1 MHAWA
6 VLGAP
11 KTLPN
16 ESLLCGE
23 RAYAGSLVESEPG
36 PRFNVKQG
44 SGKRANVNYAQSVIE
59 LIGSTPLVKLN
70 SVTEGIRATVLVKLE
85 YLNPGGSIKDRIALK
100 MIEEAEAAGTLKPGG
115 VVVEP
120 TSGNTGVG
128 LALVAQ
134 QKGYRAVFVT
144 VPKVGQ
150 EKRDVLR
157 AYGADVV
164 VGPAGVDAE
173 SALSYY
179 GISDQLA
186 AEIAGGFKP
195 DQFSNPAAP
204 ASHYETTGPEIWAD
218 TDGTIT
224 HLVVGAGTGGTVT
237 GTGRY
242 LKEVSA
248 DRESGPVR
256 VVVADPDGSIYS
268 GGEGRPYF
276 VEGVG
281 EDIWVPNYDP
291 EVPDEQHAV
300 SDAESFAM
308 ARRLATEE
316 GLLVGGSSG
325 TAVVTALNVAKDL
338 GPEDVVVA
346 VLPDS
351 GRGYLGKIFNDQ
363 WMIDHGFGEAVAGSA
378 AAGTEISVESSQEIS
393 AAVSDGVVG
402 AGAAASSS
410 GAESTTAGSILAA
423 KKALLGDVLP
433 AVISISRETT
443 LGDAVSVMNRYG
455 VDIVPVID
463 QPGRTARIGEVHG
476 IVDLAQLSEDLII
489 GHASAAEPVAD
500 HLSSSLPLAGITETM
515 PQLLTKL
522 RTHPTL
528 LIAHNGSIVGVLTR
542 NDLLAHISS
551 SGPAA
556 DHSADQED

>member
-1 MHAWA
+1 M
-6 VLGAP
+6 
-11 KTLPN
+11 K
-16 ESLLCGE
+16 
-23 RAYAGSLVESEPG
+23 
-36 PRFNVKQG
+36 
-44 SGKRANVNYAQSVIE
+44 YAQSVVE
-59 LIGSTPLVKLN
+59 LIGHTPLVKLN
-70 SVTEGIRATVLVKLE
+70 RVTEGISATVLVKLE

-100 MIEEAEAAGTLKPGG
+100 MIEEAEAAGSLKPGG

-144 VPKVGQ
+144 VPKVAK

-164 VGPAGVDAE
+164 VGPAGVPSE

-186 AEIAGGFKP
+186 KEIKGGYKP

-204 ASHYETTGPEIWAD
+204 NSHYETTGPEIWED
-218 TDGTIT
+218 TDGKIT

-237 GTGRY
+237 GSGRY

-248 DRESGPVR
+248 ERESGPVR
-256 VVVADPDGSIYS
+256 IVVADPDGSIYS

-281 EDIWVPNYDP
+281 EDIWVKNYDAS
-291 EVPDEQHAV
+291 VPDEHHAIT
-300 SDAESFAM
+300 DAESFAM

-325 TAVVTALNVAKDL
+325 TAVVAALRVAEKL

-363 WMIDHGFGEAVAGSA
+363 WMIDHGFGAVVSTSTGV
-378 AAGTEISVESSQEIS
+378 EITVKSSQELSDAVDSGLIGADAPDPS
-393 AAVSDGVVG
+393 AETGPDQSEV
-402 AGAAASSS
+402 
-410 GAESTTAGSILAA
+410 TTAEDILRG
-423 KKALLGDVLP
+423 KKSLFSSAMPEV
-433 AVISISRETT
+433 VSISRDTT
-443 LGDAVSVMNRYG
+443 LREAVSVMNRYG
-455 VDIVPVID
+455 IDIVPVID
-463 QPGRTARIGEVHG
+463 KPGRIARIGEVYG
-476 IVDLAQLSEDLII
+476 VVDVAHLSEDLII
-489 GHASAAEPVAD
+489 GHATADELVSD
-500 HLSSSLPLAGITETM
+500 HLSTDLPLVGITETV
-515 PQLLTKL
+515 PHILEKL
-522 RTHPTL
+522 RRNPTL
-528 LIAHNGSIVGVLTR
+528 LAAHNGDIVGVLTR
-542 NDLLAHISS
+542 NDLLAHL
-551 SGPAA
+551 SGS
-556 DHSADQED
+556 DTKETR

>member
-1 MHAWA
+1 MRDKSA
-6 VLGAP
+6 
-11 KTLPN
+11 
-16 ESLLCGE
+16 LLRYAGD
-23 RAYAGSLVESEPG
+23 AGSLDDM
-36 PRFNVKQG
+36 K
-44 SGKRANVNYAQSVIE
+44 YAQSVVE
-59 LIGSTPLVKLN
+59 LIGGTPLVRLN
-70 SVTEGIRATVLVKLE
+70 HVTEGIDATVLVKLE

-100 MIEEAEAAGTLKPGG
+100 MIEQAEKSGQLQPGG

-173 SALSYY
+173 SPLSYY

-186 AEIAGGFKP
+186 REIEGGYKP

-204 ASHYETTGPEIWAD
+204 DSHYETTGPEIWKD
-218 TDGTIT
+218 TEGTIT
-224 HLVVGAGTGGTVT
+224 HLVVGAGTGGTVS

-248 DRESGPVR
+248 DRDTGPVR

-281 EDIWVPNYDP
+281 EDVWVANYDASI
-291 EVPDEQHAV
+291 PDEKHAIT
-300 SDAESFAM
+300 DAESFAM

-325 TAVVTALNVAKDL
+325 TAVAAALRVAQDL
-338 GPEDVVVA
+338 GPDDVVVA

-351 GRGYLGKIFNDQ
+351 GRGYLGKVFNDQ
-363 WMIDHGFGEAVAGSA
+363 WMIDHGFGEVVSTST
-378 AAGTEISVESSQEIS
+378 GTEISVKTTAELSS
-393 AAVSDGVVG
+393 AVEDGVVG
-402 AGAAASSS
+402 TSSTEQAP
-410 GAESTTAGSILAA
+410 GTGVKDPQTTTAADLLKVKRSLFSD
-423 KKALLGDVLP
+423 ALP
-433 AVISISRETT
+433 EVISITRDTT
-443 LGDAVSVMNRYG
+443 LREAVSVMNRYG

-463 QPGRTARIGEVHG
+463 RPGGVARIGEVYG
-476 IVDLAQLSEDLII
+476 IVDVTLLSEDLIE
-489 GHASAAEPVAD
+489 GQARPEELVAD
-500 HLSSSLPLAGITETM
+500 HLRDDLPLLGITETV
-515 PQLLTKL
+515 PQILEKL
-522 RTHPTL
+522 RAHPTL
-528 LIAHNGSIVGVLTR
+528 LVAHNGDIVGVLTR
-542 NDLLAHISS
+542 NDLLAHL
-551 SGPAA
+551 SGA
-556 DHSADQED
+556 DKEY

>member
-1 MHAWA
+1 M
-6 VLGAP
+6 
-11 KTLPN
+11 K
-16 ESLLCGE
+16 
-23 RAYAGSLVESEPG
+23 
-36 PRFNVKQG
+36 
-44 SGKRANVNYAQSVIE
+44 YAQSVVE
-59 LIGSTPLVKLN
+59 LIGRTPLVKLN
-70 SVTEGIRATVLVKLE
+70 RITEGVSATVLVKLE

-100 MIEEAEAAGTLKPGG
+100 MIEEAESAGLLKPGG

-134 QKGYRAVFVT
+134 QKGYRSVFVT
-144 VPKVGQ
+144 VPKVAQ

-164 VGPAGVDAE
+164 VGPAGVPAE
-173 SALSYY
+173 SPLSYY

-186 AEIAGGFKP
+186 GEIEGGYKP

-204 ASHYETTGPEIWAD
+204 NSHYETTGPEIWED
-218 TDGTIT
+218 TDGKVT

-237 GTGRY
+237 GSGRY
-242 LKEVSA
+242 LKEISA
-248 DRESGPVR
+248 DRPGGPVR

-281 EDIWVPNYDP
+281 EDIWVENYDAS
-291 EVPDEQHAV
+291 VPDEHHAI

-325 TAVVTALNVAKDL
+325 TAVAAALKIAQDL

-363 WMIDHGFGEAVAGSA
+363 WMIDHGFGAVVSNSTGV
-378 AAGTEISVESSQEIS
+378 EISVKSSAELTDAVGSGLIGADQS
-393 AAVSDGVVG
+393 ASAH
-402 AGAAASSS
+402 AGHASSE
-410 GAESTTAGSILAA
+410 GAEAITASEVLLA
-423 KKALLGDVLP
+423 KRALFSSAMPEV
-433 AVISISRETT
+433 VSISRQTT
-443 LGDAVSVMNRYG
+443 LREAVSVMNRYG
-455 VDIVPVID
+455 IDIVPVID
-463 QPGRTARIGEVHG
+463 QPGRVARIGEVYG
-476 IVDLAQLSEDLII
+476 VVDVAHLSEDLIM
-489 GHASAAEPVAD
+489 GHATSDELVTD
-500 HLSSSLPLAGITETM
+500 HLDIDLPLVGITETL
-515 PQLLTKL
+515 PQILKKL
-522 RTHPTL
+522 RSNPTL
-528 LIAHNGSIVGVLTR
+528 LVAENGDIVGVLTR
-542 NDLLAHISS
+542 NDLLAHL
-551 SGPAA
+551 SGG
-556 DHSADQED
+556 QEKETR

>member
-1 MHAWA
+1 MSRE
-6 VLGAP
+6 VPSGGSAP
-11 KTLPN
+11 SNAT
-16 ESLLCGE
+16 
-23 RAYAGSLVESEPG
+23 GSEA
-36 PRFNVKQG
+36 KM
-44 SGKRANVNYAQSVIE
+44 KYAQSVVE
-59 LIGSTPLVKLN
+59 LIGGTPLVKLN
-70 SVTEGIRATVLVKLE
+70 HVTEGISATVLVKLE

-100 MIEEAEAAGTLKPGG
+100 MIEDAEREGKLKPGG

-134 QKGYRAVFVT
+134 QKGYRSVFVT
-144 VPKVGQ
+144 VPKVAQ

-173 SALSYY
+173 SPLSYY

-186 AEIAGGFKP
+186 QEIEGGYKP

-204 ASHYETTGPEIWAD
+204 NSHYETTGPEIWAD
-218 TDGTIT
+218 TEGKIT

-248 DRESGPVR
+248 DRETGPVR

-281 EDIWVPNYDP
+281 EDVWVTNYDTT
-291 EVPDEQHAV
+291 VPDEHYAIN
-300 SDAESFAM
+300 DAESFAM

-325 TAVVTALNVAKDL
+325 TAVAAALKVAKEL
-338 GPEDVVVA
+338 GEEDVVVA

-351 GRGYLGKIFNDQ
+351 GRGYLGKIFNDR
-363 WMIDHGFGEAVAGSA
+363 WMIDHGFGEVISTST
-378 AAGTEISVESSQEIS
+378 GTEISVKTSEELS
-393 AAVSDGVVG
+393 AAVRHGVIG
-402 AGAAASSS
+402 AGSTSAAPGT
-410 GAESTTAGSILAA
+410 GAKNPRTPTAADLLTA
-423 KKALLGDVLP
+423 KRHLLSDALP
-433 AVISISRETT
+433 EVISIRRSTT
-443 LGDAVSVMNRYG
+443 LREAVSVMNRYG

-463 QPGRTARIGEVHG
+463 QPGPIARIGEVYG
-476 IVDLAQLSEDLII
+476 IVDVEQLSEDVLV
-489 GHASAAEPVAD
+489 GQADPHEPVSE
-500 HLSSSLPLAGITETM
+500 HLRTELPLVGITETV
-515 PQLLTKL
+515 PQILVKL
-522 RTHPTL
+522 RQNPTL
-528 LIAHNGSIVGVLTR
+528 LVTKEGDIVGVLTR
-542 NDLLAHISS
+542 NDLLAHL
-551 SGPAA
+551 SGA
-556 DHSADQED
+556 QEKE

>member
-1 MHAWA
+1 M
-6 VLGAP
+6 
-11 KTLPN
+11 K
-16 ESLLCGE
+16 
-23 RAYAGSLVESEPG
+23 
-36 PRFNVKQG
+36 
-44 SGKRANVNYAQSVIE
+44 YAQSVVE
-59 LIGSTPLVKLN
+59 LIGRTPLVKLN
-70 SVTEGIRATVLVKLE
+70 RITEGVSATVLVKLE

-100 MIEEAEAAGTLKPGG
+100 MIEEAEAAGLLKPGG

-134 QKGYRAVFVT
+134 QKGYRSVFVT
-144 VPKVGQ
+144 VPKVAQ

-164 VGPAGVDAE
+164 VGPAGVPSE
-173 SALSYY
+173 SPLSYY

-186 AEIAGGFKP
+186 AEIEGGYKP

-204 ASHYETTGPEIWAD
+204 NSHYETTGPEIWED
-218 TDGTIT
+218 TEGKVT

-237 GTGRY
+237 GSGRY

-248 DRESGPVR
+248 DREGGPVR

-281 EDIWVPNYDP
+281 EDIWVKNYDASI
-291 EVPDEQHAV
+291 PDEHHAI

-325 TAVVTALNVAKDL
+325 TAVVAALRVAKDL

-363 WMIDHGFGEAVAGSA
+363 WMIDHGFGAVVSNSTGV
-378 AAGTEISVESSQEIS
+378 EISVKSSEELSEAVDTGLIGADP
-393 AAVSDGVVG
+393 AADHSDD
-402 AGAAASSS
+402 ATAQGAAAPV
-410 GAESTTAGSILAA
+410 TAS
-423 KKALLGDVLP
+423 DVLLAKSSLFSSAMP
-433 AVISISRETT
+433 EVVSISRHTT
-443 LGDAVSVMNRYG
+443 LREAVSVMNRYG
-455 VDIVPVID
+455 IDIVPVID
-463 QPGRTARIGEVHG
+463 QPGRVARIGEVYG
-476 IVDLAQLSEDLII
+476 VVDVAHLSEDLIV
-489 GHASAAEPVAD
+489 GHATPDELVAD
-500 HLSSSLPLAGITETM
+500 HLSIDLPLVGITETL
-515 PQLLTKL
+515 PQILKKL
-522 RTHPTL
+522 RSNPTL
-528 LIAHNGSIVGVLTR
+528 LVAEDGDIVGVLTR
-542 NDLLAHISS
+542 NDLLAHL
-551 SGPAA
+551 SGA
-556 DHSADQED
+556 QEKETR

>member
-1 MHAWA
+1 M
-6 VLGAP
+6 
-11 KTLPN
+11 K
-16 ESLLCGE
+16 
-23 RAYAGSLVESEPG
+23 
-36 PRFNVKQG
+36 
-44 SGKRANVNYAQSVIE
+44 YAQSVVE
-59 LIGSTPLVKLN
+59 LIGGTPLVKLN
-70 SVTEGIRATVLVKLE
+70 HVTEGISATVLVKLE

-100 MIEEAEAAGTLKPGG
+100 MIEDAEAAGTLQPGG

-173 SALSYY
+173 SPLSYY

-186 AEIAGGFKP
+186 AEIEGGYKP

-204 ASHYETTGPEIWAD
+204 NSHYETTGPEIWAD
-218 TDGTIT
+218 TDGRIT

-248 DRESGPVR
+248 ERESGPVR

-281 EDIWVPNYDP
+281 EDVWVANYDP
-291 EVPDEQHAV
+291 SIPDEKHAIT
-300 SDAESFAM
+300 DAESFAM
-308 ARRLATEE
+308 CRRLATEE

-325 TAVVTALNVAKDL
+325 LAVAAALKVAKEL
-338 GPEDVVVA
+338 GPDDVVVA

-351 GRGYLGKIFNDQ
+351 GRGYLAKIFNDQ
-363 WMIDHGFGEAVAGSA
+363 WMIDHGFGEVVSTST
-378 AAGTEISVESSQEIS
+378 GTEISVKTSEELT
-393 AAVSDGVVG
+393 AAVRAGVIG
-402 AGAAASSS
+402 ADATAQAPGTGAKDPAT
-410 GAESTTAGSILAA
+410 TTAADILSA
-423 KKALLGDVLP
+423 KRGMFSDALP
-433 AVISISRETT
+433 EVISIPRQTT
-443 LGDAVSVMNRYG
+443 LREAVSVMNRYG

-463 QPGRTARIGEVHG
+463 HPGRVARIGEVYG
-476 IVDLAQLSEDLII
+476 IVDVASLSEDVIVGQAGPDEL
-489 GHASAAEPVAD
+489 VAD
-500 HLSSSLPLAGITETM
+500 HLKDELPLLGITETV
-515 PQLLTKL
+515 PQILTKL
-522 RTHPTL
+522 RENPTL
-528 LIAHNGSIVGVLTR
+528 LVAKDGDIVGVLTR
-542 NDLLAHISS
+542 NDLLAHL
-551 SGPAA
+551 SGA
-556 DHSADQED
+556 DSEKENTDD